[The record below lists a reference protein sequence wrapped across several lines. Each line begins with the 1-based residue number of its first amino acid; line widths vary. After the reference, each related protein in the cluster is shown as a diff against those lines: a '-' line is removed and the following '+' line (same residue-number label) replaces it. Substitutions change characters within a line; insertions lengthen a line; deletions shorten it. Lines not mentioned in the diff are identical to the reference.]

1 MVAIHNVV
9 VTADDAALEQRP
21 ERARHRCSILAGD
34 EVLGAGAGVV
44 DFTD

>member
-21 ERARHRCSILAGD
+21 ERDPHRSSTLAGD
-34 EVLGAGAGVV
+34 EVLGAGAGSI
-44 DFTD
+44 DFSD